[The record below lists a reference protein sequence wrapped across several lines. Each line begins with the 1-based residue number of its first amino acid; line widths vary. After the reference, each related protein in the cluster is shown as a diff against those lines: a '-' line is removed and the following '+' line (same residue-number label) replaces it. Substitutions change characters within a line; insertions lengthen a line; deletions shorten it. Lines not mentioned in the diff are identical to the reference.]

1 MEGKIS
7 IYNASEPILS
17 RDSYKNARMKER
29 QKNRINDDDETIDM
43 SGPAMMAIDRAISRS
58 SRRSEGGPRKM
69 KRDL

>member
-1 MEGKIS
+1 MEEKIS

-58 SRRSEGGPRKM
+58 SRRSEVGLRKM
-69 KRDL
+69 RRD

>member
-1 MEGKIS
+1 MEEKIS

-69 KRDL
+69 RRD

>member
-1 MEGKIS
+1 MEEKTS

-29 QKNRINDDDETIDM
+29 QKNRINEDNETIDM
-43 SGPAMMAIDRAISRS
+43 SGPAMMAIDKAISRS

-69 KRDL
+69 RRD

>member
-1 MEGKIS
+1 MEEKTS

-69 KRDL
+69 RRD

>member
-69 KRDL
+69 RRD